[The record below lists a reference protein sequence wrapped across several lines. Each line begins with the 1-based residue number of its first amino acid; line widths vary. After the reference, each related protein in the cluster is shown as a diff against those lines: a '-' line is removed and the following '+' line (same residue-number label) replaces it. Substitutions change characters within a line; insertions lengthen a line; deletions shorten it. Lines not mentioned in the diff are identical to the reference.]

1 MKMSGNAGLQR
12 CLPTYSPSFRHPFRS
27 SMAGPASSELSSLR
41 RFARRYLL
49 YGTAVL
55 AVLLVLTEATAP
67 RIVEWFQTA
76 NRELLWLRVP
86 FALFA
91 FVVGLWTR
99 LHLWALLT
107 PIVLGL
113 FQWVEVRTSWRRG
126 LWWGLALGVPIA
138 ALHVALEQGLFAL
151 ATFTR
156 EGVYPDFTTSFV
168 RAEPYD
174 IDDWPLAVLLFR
186 RFVTDYFTY
195 FILAALCF
203 AYEHF
208 VRSRE
213 QEAQAQALRAELAQA
228 QLQALRMQVNPHF
241 LFNTLNAIAV
251 LVRGGDTGKAART
264 LRLLSDLLR
273 ATFQGADVQMVPL
286 REEIDFLERY
296 LEIEQT
302 RFGDRLRVDISVDP
316 SISEAPVPYLILQ
329 PLVENAVR
337 HGIAPHAE
345 AGVVRVTAAPCGRN
359 GDQIELTVS
368 DSGAGFDTADPDAL
382 SDEDSVGL
390 SNTRRRL
397 ETLYGERHAFELGT
411 AAEGGARVTLR
422 IPRAPD
428 DTPLETDA
436 VEVPAGSP

>member
-1 MKMSGNAGLQR
+1 
-12 CLPTYSPSFRHPFRS
+12 
-27 SMAGPASSELSSLR
+27 MAGPASSELSSLH

-55 AVLLVLTEATAP
+55 AVLLVFTEATAP
-67 RIVEWFQTA
+67 RIVEWFRTA
-76 NRELLWLRVP
+76 NQELLWLRVP

-107 PIVLGL
+107 PVVLAL
-113 FQWVEVRTSWRRG
+113 FRWVDVRTSWRRG
-126 LWWGLALGVPIA
+126 LWWGLALGLPIA
-138 ALHVALEQGLFAL
+138 ALHVMLEQGLFAV

-174 IDDWPLAVLLFR
+174 VEDWSLAVLLFR

-208 VRSRE
+208 VRSRQ

-251 LVRGGDTGKAART
+251 LVRGGDTSKAART

-273 ATFQGADVQMVPL
+273 ATFKGADVQMVPL
-286 REEIDFLERY
+286 RKEIDLLERY

-302 RFGDRLRVDISVDP
+302 RFGDRLQVDISVAP
-316 SISEAPVPYLILQ
+316 GVSEASVPYLILQ

-337 HGIAPHAE
+337 HGVAPHAE
-345 AGVVRVTAAPCGRN
+345 GGVVRVTAAPAGR
-359 GDQIELTVS
+359 GGGQVELTVA
-368 DSGAGFDTADPDAL
+368 DSGPGFDTLDPEAL
-382 SDEDSVGL
+382 SDEDGVGL
-390 SNTRRRL
+390 SNTRQRL
-397 ETLYGERHAFELGT
+397 ETLYGDSHSFALGT
-411 AAEGGARVTLR
+411 AAEGGARVTIR
-422 IPRAPD
+422 IPREPD
-428 DTPLETDA
+428 SPPIGEDASDPAAVSTP
-436 VEVPAGSP
+436 

>member
-1 MKMSGNAGLQR
+1 
-12 CLPTYSPSFRHPFRS
+12 
-27 SMAGPASSELSSLR
+27 MAGPASSELSSLH

-49 YGTAVL
+49 YGTAIL
-55 AVLLVLTEATAP
+55 AVLLLLTEATAP
-67 RIVEWFQTA
+67 RVVEWFQTA

-99 LHLWALLT
+99 LHLWALLA
-107 PIVLGL
+107 PVVLAL
-113 FQWVEVRTSWRRG
+113 FQWVDVRTSWRRG
-126 LWWGLALGVPIA
+126 LWWGLAFGVPIA

-174 IDDWPLAVLLFR
+174 IEDWPLAVLLFR

-213 QEAQAQALRAELAQA
+213 QEAQTQALRGELAQA

-251 LVRGGDTGKAART
+251 LVRGGDTDKAART

-302 RFGDRLRVDISVDP
+302 RFGDRLQVEIAVDP
-316 SISEAPVPYLILQ
+316 SVSEASVPYLILQ

-337 HGIAPHAE
+337 HGVAPHAE
-345 AGVVRVTAAPCGRN
+345 AGRVRVTAAPVGRD
-359 GDQIELTVS
+359 GTQVELTVA
-368 DSGAGFDTADPDAL
+368 DSGPGFDAFDPDVL

-390 SNTRRRL
+390 SNTCRRL
-397 ETLYGERHAFELGT
+397 ETLYGDQHSLELGT
-411 AAEGGARVTLR
+411 AAEGGARVTIR
-422 IPRAPD
+422 IPREPD
-428 DTPLETDA
+428 DTPLAEDA
-436 VEVPAGSP
+436 VDPVAVSEP